1 MMERRTSGFAVV
13 LVLWTLVL
21 LSTIALTLASTVGTE
36 TKAAQDLWNDLQ
48 AERLAISGHQFEEY
62 LETRGLGVS
71 TEDLTGLPVD
81 PLVPGY
87 RYRVRLDSGTID
99 FLLEGENGKIDLVSA
114 DEETLIRFFT
124 AWTGDAARGRRISDS
139 ILDWTDPDDS
149 PRPLGAEAAA
159 YAGNGYLPRNASLGA
174 ADLFLIKGLMPTDF
188 FPSTI
193 ESDGGAV
200 ILRNG
205 LSGVTTTVPVGRGV
219 NPNYASTVVLQ
230 SVPGMTS
237 HLLET
242 ILALR
247 TTSTF
252 KNQEDFRQRTGV
264 ATDASVLNRLVFDR
278 GTAPATLSIATLA
291 HSSRVRAYRR
301 TQALIRPRG
310 WRPGMRLL
318 PILWA
323 VDRHTI
329 Q

>member
-1 MMERRTSGFAVV
+1 MVKRTTSGFAVV

-48 AERLAISGHQFEEY
+48 AERLAASGHEFEQY
-62 LETRGLGVS
+62 LQTRGLGVS
-71 TEDLTGLPVD
+71 TEDLSGLPVE

-99 FLLEGENGKIDLVSA
+99 LLLEGENGKIDLASA

-124 AWTGDAARGRRISDS
+124 AWTGDAGRGRLISDS
-139 ILDWTDPDDS
+139 ILDWIDPDDS

-159 YAGNGYLPRNASLGA
+159 YAGNGYLPRNASIGA

-193 ESDGGAV
+193 ESEGAV

-205 LSGVTTTVPVGRGV
+205 LSGVTARVPVGRGV

-247 TTSTF
+247 TTSVF
-252 KNQEDFRQRTGV
+252 RDREDFRQRTGIP
-264 ATDASVLNRLVFDR
+264 TDATALTRLVFDR

-291 HSSRVRAYRR
+291 HSSRVRTYRR

-310 WRPGMRLL
+310 WQPGMRLL